1 MLVAQ
6 TIEKEKGSRTV
17 LMALA
22 QIKVMYGHL
31 EGTQGK
37 YARDPSGYLAIEAGI
52 FGKHGLEVSWEHVQ
66 GTEERYYRLE
76 NGSAQISLVVGRAS
90 LQHFLQSKTTKIL
103 GCAMNSCPYY
113 LVVDDS
119 IARWQDLKGKVVG
132 CREGPARN
140 TPLAETLAKKA
151 ELDSTQDLTV
161 VLSPSDQDVF
171 HALLN
176 GKVQAAL
183 LPRPYGFIAEEQGFN
198 RIRDWPE
205 VVDDP
210 LPITVET
217 SEKLLKERGNEFA
230 AFLGAHREGIG
241 YLKSHRAETTR
252 MLQKRFNHSP
262 ALASK
267 TFDDYLV
274 CMNERL
280 IVDFA
285 KFCELLAQIAPD
297 AVADARQIASN
308 WVMAGA
314 LGD

>member
-1 MLVAQ
+1 
-6 TIEKEKGSRTV
+6 
-17 LMALA
+17 MALA

-52 FGKHGLEVSWEHVQ
+52 FAKHGLEVSWKHVQ
-66 GTEERYYRLE
+66 GTEERYHRLE

-90 LQHFLQSKTTKIL
+90 LQHFLQFRTTKIL

-113 LVVDDS
+113 LVVDGS
-119 IARWQDLKGKVVG
+119 VASLHDLKAKVVA

-140 TPLAETLAKKA
+140 TPLAETLAEKA
-151 ELDSTQDLTV
+151 ELDSPRDLTL
-161 VLSPSDQDVF
+161 VLLQSDQDAF
-171 HALLN
+171 RALLN

-183 LPRPYGFIAEEQGFN
+183 LPRPYALIIEEQGFH
-198 RIRDWPE
+198 RAGGWPE
-205 VVDDP
+205 IVDDP

-217 SEKLLKERGNEFA
+217 TEKLLKERGYELA
-230 AFLGAHREGIG
+230 AFTGAHREGIG
-241 YLKSHRAETTR
+241 YLKSHRAEATR

-274 CMNERL
+274 WLNEGL
-280 IVDFA
+280 SVDFG
-285 KFCELLAQIAPD
+285 KFSQLLAQIAPD
-297 AVADARQIASN
+297 RAAGAREIASN
-308 WVMAGA
+308 WVVPGA
-314 LGD
+314 LSD

>member
-1 MLVAQ
+1 
-6 TIEKEKGSRTV
+6 
-17 LMALA
+17 MALA

-37 YARDPSGYLAIEAGI
+37 YARDPSGYLAIDAGI

-66 GTEERYYRLE
+66 GTEERYHRLE

-90 LQHFLQSKTTKIL
+90 LQHFLQSRTTQIL

-113 LVVDDS
+113 LVVAGS
-119 IARWQDLKGKVVG
+119 IAHLQDIKGNVVA

-140 TPLAETLAKKA
+140 APLAETLAEKA
-151 ELDSTQDLTV
+151 DLASPRDLTL
-161 VLSPSDQDVF
+161 VLPQSDQDVF

-183 LPRPYGFIAEEQGFN
+183 LPRPYAFLAEERGFH
-198 RIRDWPE
+198 RIGDWPGI
-205 VVDDP
+205 VDDP

-217 SEKLLKERGNEFA
+217 TEKLLTERGYEFA
-230 AFLGAHREGIG
+230 AFTSAHRDGIG

-252 MLQKRFNHSP
+252 MLQKRFNHTP
-262 ALASK
+262 GLASK

-274 CMNERL
+274 CMNEGL
-280 IVDFA
+280 IVDFG
-285 KFCELLAQIAPD
+285 KFRELLAQIAPD
-297 AVADARQIASN
+297 AVAGAREIASK
-308 WVMAGA
+308 WVMPGA
-314 LGD
+314 LSD

>member
-1 MLVAQ
+1 
-6 TIEKEKGSRTV
+6 
-17 LMALA
+17 MALA

-52 FGKHGLEVSWEHVQ
+52 FAKHGLEVSWEHVQ
-66 GTEERYYRLE
+66 GTEERYRRLE

-90 LQHFLQSKTTKIL
+90 LQHFLQSGTSKIL

-113 LVVDDS
+113 LVVDGS
-119 IARWQDLKGKVVG
+119 IARWRDLRGKVMA

-151 ELDSTQDLTV
+151 ALDSTRDLT
-161 VLSPSDQDVF
+161 LILMQSDQDVF
-171 HALLN
+171 GALLN
-176 GKVQAAL
+176 GKIQAAL
-183 LPRPYGFIAEEQGFN
+183 LPRPYGLMAEEQGFN
-198 RIRDWPE
+198 RMGDWPG

-217 SEKLLKERGNEFA
+217 TEKLLKERGDDFT
-230 AFLGAHREGIG
+230 AFSAAHREGIG

-252 MLQKRFNHSP
+252 MLQRRFNHSP

-267 TFDDYLV
+267 TFDEYLV

-280 IVDFA
+280 VVDFG
-285 KFCELLAQIAPD
+285 KFRELLSQIAPD
-297 AVADARQIASN
+297 AVAGARQIASD
-308 WVMAGA
+308 WVMRGA
-314 LGD
+314 LSD